1 MKGLILAA
9 GRGTRLGELTA
20 NRSKAMVPLAGRPLI
35 SYPLEKLLQVDI
47 TDIGLVVGSNED
59 ELREGLA
66 EYGGH
71 CNFSFVRQDQP
82 LGLAHAVNCAKDFVG
97 NDDFVLLFCDNI
109 FNETLH
115 GAVAEWERLRA
126 EHGDCALI
134 HTIEMD
140 DPRACGVAVLGED
153 YFVTE
158 LEEKP
163 QQPKSNLA
171 VVGIDFFTPRI
182 FEAISRIQPSARGE
196 YEITDAISELIRLGC
211 PVKALPLHGWWY
223 DTGTPD
229 DLQRAEA
236 AVQNRNGGE
245 GNSGA

>member
-9 GRGTRLGELTA
+9 GRGTRLGALTA
-20 NRSKAMVPLAGRPLI
+20 DRSKAMVPLAGRPLI
-35 SYPLEKLLQVDI
+35 SYPLEKLQQVEI
-47 TDIGLVVGSNED
+47 NDIGLVVSSNEQ

-66 EYGGH
+66 DYSGR
-71 CNFSFVRQDQP
+71 CSFTFIRQEQP
-82 LGLAHAVNCAKDFVG
+82 LGLAHAVNCAKDFTAG
-97 NDDFVLLFCDNI
+97 EDFVLLFCDNI
-109 FNETLH
+109 FSETLH
-115 GAVAEWERLRA
+115 GALAEWERLRA

-134 HTIEMD
+134 HTIEMP

-171 VVGIDFFTPRI
+171 VVGIDFFTPKI
-182 FEAISRIQPSARGE
+182 YEAISHIGPSARGE
-196 YEITDAISELIRLGC
+196 YEITDAISELIRMGC
-211 PVKALPLHGWWY
+211 PVKALPLRGWWY

-229 DLQRAEA
+229 DLKRAEA
-236 AVQNRNGGE
+236 AVLTHAGQPG
-245 GNSGA
+245 